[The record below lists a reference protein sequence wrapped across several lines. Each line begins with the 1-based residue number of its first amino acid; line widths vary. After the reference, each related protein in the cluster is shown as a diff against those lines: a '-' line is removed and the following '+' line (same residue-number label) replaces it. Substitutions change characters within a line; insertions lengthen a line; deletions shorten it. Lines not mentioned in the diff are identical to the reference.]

1 MTQPYRGAF
10 LYVSDAQQER
20 GEAEVDQQGEGIHD
34 GGDEGRGHHRRVKA
48 DLFSQQ
54 RQHTAY
60 DLGGEHGAH
69 QRQADDGGYGR

>member
-1 MTQPYRGAF
+1 MATPLYDFSYRGVF
-10 LYVSDAQQER
+10 IHFSDTQQER

-54 RQHTAY
+54 RQQCCC
-60 DLGGEHGAH
+60 GISIF
-69 QRQADDGGYGR
+69 